1 MYIIGILVCLNR
13 ADRLKARRGE
23 KCSSHFLEMSNNLI
37 FQIEGLNHIVNTN
50 EKKITAKQ
58 ILVKFLNFKENF
70 LKAYF
75 IRQKTKR
82 QFSHNGKTVGLAS
95 AFTLSTVFKN

>member
-1 MYIIGILVCLNR
+1 MLISFSWDEQQLDFSNWR
-13 ADRLKARRGE
+13 AQSYCKYE
-23 KCSSHFLEMSNNLI
+23 W
-37 FQIEGLNHIVNTN
+37 
-50 EKKITAKQ
+50 KKITAKQ
-58 ILVKFLNFKENF
+58 ILVQFPNFKENF
-70 LKAYF
+70 LKAYY